1 MEGILGEGAKSKYR
15 RKVEGEETSKIE
27 YKGAY
32 KEKEKMCFS
41 RNRGRR

>member
-15 RKVEGEETSKIE
+15 RKVEGEERVIVE
-27 YKGAY
+27 YKGAH